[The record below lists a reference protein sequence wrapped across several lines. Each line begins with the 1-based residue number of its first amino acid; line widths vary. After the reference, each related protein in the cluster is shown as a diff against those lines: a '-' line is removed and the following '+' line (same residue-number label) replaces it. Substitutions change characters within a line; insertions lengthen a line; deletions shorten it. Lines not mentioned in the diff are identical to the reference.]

1 MRYSDLDAPLNEL
14 KVMRQLE
21 KDVVGYVYR
30 NAEIRVPSNPTLKLV
45 AQPGTT
51 TAEFRAQCA
60 EAARDARDEEI
71 ESIQEKYVKKT
82 KAVQKRLGREQRE
95 LDEDQ
100 AEHSARK
107 MEEMAT
113 HLENVIGIF
122 GGSRSRRKVS
132 SSLTKRRMTSKAKSD
147 IEESMDAI
155 EEFKQELEEIE
166 YEMNDAVEEIEE
178 RWAEAATEIEE
189 VVFTPFKKDIHVELF
204 GVAWLPY
211 WQVKGAEDIFE
222 LPGYKI

>member
-1 MRYSDLDAPLNEL
+1 MNEL

-21 KDVVGYVYR
+21 KDFIDYVYR
-30 NAEIRVPSNPTLKLV
+30 NAEIRVPSNPTLKWV
-45 AQPGTT
+45 AQPGMT

-60 EAARDARDEEI
+60 EAARDARDE
-71 ESIQEKYVKKT
+71 
-82 KAVQKRLGREQRE
+82 
-95 LDEDQ
+95 D
-100 AEHSARK
+100 
-107 MEEMAT
+107 MAT

-122 GGSRSRRKVS
+122 GGSRRRRKVS

-155 EEFKQELEEIE
+155 EEFKRELEDLE

-178 RWAEAATEIEE
+178 RWSEVATEIEE
-189 VVFTPFKKDIHVELF
+189 VVFTPYKKDIHVDMF

-211 WQVKGAEDIFE
+211 WQVKGGEEVFE